1 MVSMLGSKWLVFV
14 GACLAGIAVGLGAI
28 GAHSLPAYLQSQ
40 ERTNAPN
47 QSDNQ
52 SDSQLDNQ
60 SPNQSAGLT
69 PTSQTKIQKKLDNFE
84 KGVRYQLFHAMAILV
99 IGFAPVSAR
108 SRGMRIAASWMM
120 IGILLFCGGI
130 YGIVFTTYPT
140 HWIVPFG
147 GLSFI
152 TGWIFLAVS
161 ALWVRSIDLAN

>member
-1 MVSMLGSKWLVFV
+1 MVSMLGSKWLIFA

-40 ERTNAPN
+40 ELTNDAN
-47 QSDNQ
+47 QSSDQ
-52 SDSQLDNQ
+52 SLYQ
-60 SPNQSAGLT
+60 SGDLT

-108 SRGMRIAASWMM
+108 SRGMRIGASWMM
-120 IGILLFCGGI
+120 VGVLLFCGGI

-152 TGWIFLAVS
+152 VGWICLAIS
-161 ALWVRSIDLAN
+161 ALWTGPIDLANLSE

>member
-1 MVSMLGSKWLVFV
+1 MMVSMLGSKWLIFV

-40 ERTNAPN
+40 ELTNDAI
-47 QSDNQ
+47 QS
-52 SDSQLDNQ
+52 S
-60 SPNQSAGLT
+60 NQSAGLT

-99 IGFAPVSAR
+99 IGFAPVSAKL
-108 SRGMRIAASWMM
+108 RGMRIAASWMM

-152 TGWIFLAVS
+152 VGWTCLAVS
-161 ALWVRSIDLAN
+161 ALWTGPIDLASPAS